1 MLYINTLARLESAAM
16 NATQELVNA
25 WVKPAKNTES
35 NSPKSL
41 CASISVDKDRPYD
54 PAPCD
59 GPNSVLFVLKV
70 DFNLRLNHAGLPGSL
85 TAVDR

>member
-1 MLYINTLARLESAAM
+1 M
-16 NATQELVNA
+16 
-25 WVKPAKNTES
+25 ES

-59 GPNSVLFVLKV
+59 GPNSVFSVRVALVYPAPSPPSIGNSTPLMKS
-70 DFNLRLNHAGLPGSL
+70 D
-85 TAVDR
+85 